1 MFKDGH
7 KKLGG
12 RKRGS
17 LNSSTK
23 QVKENIQLII
33 EGNIQQMQDDLK
45 QMQPKDRVNALI
57 SLMGFVVPKMKQ
69 VENTVDVDFK
79 AIREFDISE
88 IYDSTKE

>member
-1 MFKDGH
+1 
-7 KKLGG
+7 
-12 RKRGS
+12 
-17 LNSSTK
+17 
-23 QVKENIQLII
+23 
-33 EGNIQQMQDDLK
+33 MQDDLK

-57 SLMGFVVPKMKQ
+57 SLMGFVIPKMKQ